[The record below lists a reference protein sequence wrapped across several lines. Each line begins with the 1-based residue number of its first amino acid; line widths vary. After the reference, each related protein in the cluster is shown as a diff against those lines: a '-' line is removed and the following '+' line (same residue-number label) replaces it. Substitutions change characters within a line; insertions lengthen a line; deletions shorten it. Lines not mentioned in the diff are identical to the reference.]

1 MSNVFYSDLYKVK
14 CVSGFYTTLLV
25 FWSLFQILNILTY
38 NNFLSMLG
46 ALPAVVLTG
55 IYLIVW
61 VVMMFNGNKLGL
73 GFAGYIGAMMVVA
86 ATIITLTLQ
95 LIPMQDVMTGDINDW
110 QHTSIAVNL
119 VGGISVL
126 LNIVGI
132 FLFLISA
139 RSSILLAVVTPVY
152 FMLSFILNILVSSF
166 LGWLGISFAAA
177 RSGCSILMLLFIL
190 IVLLPIFLLWRRGA
204 VFATERQGL
213 IT

>member
-119 VGGISVL
+119 VSGISVL

-177 RSGCSILMLLFIL
+177 RSGCSILMLVFIL

-204 VFATERQGL
+204 VFAAER
-213 IT
+213 

>member
-55 IYLIVW
+55 LYLIAW

-73 GFAGYIGAMMVVA
+73 GFAGYVGAMMVLA
-86 ATIITLTLQ
+86 AVIITIILQ
-95 LIPMQDVMTGDINDW
+95 LIPMQDVLTGDIVDW
-110 QHTSIAVNL
+110 QHTSIVVNL
-119 VGGISVL
+119 VSGFAVL

-132 FLFLISA
+132 FLFLLGA
-139 RSSILLAVVTPVY
+139 RSSILLAVVTPLY
-152 FMLSFILNILVSSF
+152 FVLSFILNILISSF

-177 RSGCSILMLLFIL
+177 QSGCSILMLVFIL

-204 VFATERQGL
+204 ALAADR
-213 IT
+213 

>member
-119 VGGISVL
+119 VSGISVL

-139 RSSILLAVVTPVY
+139 RSSILLAVVTLVY

-177 RSGCSILMLLFIL
+177 RSGCSILMLVFIL

-204 VFATERQGL
+204 VFAAER
-213 IT
+213 

>member
-55 IYLIVW
+55 LYLIAW

-73 GFAGYIGAMMVVA
+73 GFAGYIGAMMVLA
-86 ATIITLTLQ
+86 AVIITIILQ
-95 LIPMQDVMTGDINDW
+95 LIPMQDVLTGDIVDW
-110 QHTSIAVNL
+110 QHTSIVVNL
-119 VGGISVL
+119 VSGFAVL

-132 FLFLISA
+132 FLFLLGA
-139 RSSILLAVVTPVY
+139 RSSILLAVVTPLY
-152 FMLSFILNILVSSF
+152 FVLSFILNILISSF

-177 RSGCSILMLLFIL
+177 QSGCSILMLVFIL

-204 VFATERQGL
+204 AFAADR
-213 IT
+213 

>member
-55 IYLIVW
+55 LYLIAW
-61 VVMMFNGNKLGL
+61 VVMMFNGNKLGV
-73 GFAGYIGAMMVVA
+73 GFAGYIGAMMVLA
-86 ATIITLTLQ
+86 AVIITIILQ
-95 LIPMQDVMTGDINDW
+95 LIPMQDVLTGDIVDW
-110 QHTSIAVNL
+110 QHTSIVVNL
-119 VGGISVL
+119 VSGFAVL

-132 FLFLISA
+132 FLFLLGA
-139 RSSILLAVVTPVY
+139 RSSILLAVVTPLY
-152 FMLSFILNILVSSF
+152 FVLSFILNILISSF

-177 RSGCSILMLLFIL
+177 QSGCSILMLVFIL

-204 VFATERQGL
+204 AFAADR
-213 IT
+213 

>member
-55 IYLIVW
+55 LYLIAW

-73 GFAGYIGAMMVVA
+73 GFAGYIGAMMVLA
-86 ATIITLTLQ
+86 AVIITIILQ
-95 LIPMQDVMTGDINDW
+95 LIPMQDVLTGDIVDW
-110 QHTSIAVNL
+110 QHTSIVVNL
-119 VGGISVL
+119 VSGFAVL

-132 FLFLISA
+132 FLFLLGA
-139 RSSILLAVVTPVY
+139 RSSILLAVVTPLY
-152 FMLSFILNILVSSF
+152 FVLSFILNILISSF

-177 RSGCSILMLLFIL
+177 QSGCSILMLVFIL

-204 VFATERQGL
+204 ALAADR
-213 IT
+213 